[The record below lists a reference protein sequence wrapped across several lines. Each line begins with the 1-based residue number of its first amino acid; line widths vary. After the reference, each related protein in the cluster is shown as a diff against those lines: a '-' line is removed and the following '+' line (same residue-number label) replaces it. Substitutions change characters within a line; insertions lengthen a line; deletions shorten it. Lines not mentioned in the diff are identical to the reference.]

1 MIIEKRI
8 KLRRLVPIIW
18 KRLVGMSILSSI
30 IVTIILWQDWRNFAP
45 DITTPLILGTALAIF
60 LGFRT
65 DSANERWFCA
75 RSQFDALAAQAR
87 ALGLV
92 ISQAFARHERTD
104 TPSLSSSDQHVM
116 EEIVRLSVAHIWS
129 LGQQLKGNPPLKKKQ
144 VSRLLGP
151 DIMKALLSDHNPALS
166 IIFRQTQSLGRLS
179 DSGALTESEAEE
191 IADILRTTARLQTE
205 AEGLRDTPFPVHY
218 SYFTHVF
225 IWLLVILLSLSL
237 PAKEQFAF
245 YAVPLAV
252 LIGWV
257 FFMIEGIG
265 RYMEEPWENNRNVV
279 PTDAIATKL
288 ERDIRSLVLKETD
301 IPECVSSQD
310 GAIY

>member
-8 KLRRLVPIIW
+8 KLRRLFPIIW
-18 KRLVGMSILSSI
+18 KRLLGMTVLSST

-65 DSANERWFCA
+65 DSANARWFDA

-92 ISQAFARHERTD
+92 IAQAFARHERTD
-104 TPSLSSSDQHVM
+104 TPSLQGIDRRAM
-116 EEIVRLSVAHIWS
+116 EEIVRLSIAHIWS
-129 LGQQLKGNPPLKKKQ
+129 LGQQLKGKLPMKKEQVINLLGQDMKKQ
-144 VSRLLGP
+144 LS
-151 DIMKALLSDHNPALS
+151 SDHNPALS

-179 DSGALTESEAEE
+179 DAGALTESEAEE
-191 IADILRTTARLQTE
+191 VADILRETARLQTE

-279 PTDAIATKL
+279 PTDAIATEL

-301 IPECVSSQD
+301 IPDRLGSQD
-310 GAIY
+310 GALY

>member
-8 KLRRLVPIIW
+8 KLRRLFPIIW
-18 KRLVGMSILSSI
+18 KRLVGMTILSSA

-65 DSANERWFCA
+65 DSANARWFSA

-92 ISQAFARHERTD
+92 VSHAFSRHDRTD
-104 TPSLSSSDQHVM
+104 TPTLSKSDRQAM
-116 EEIVRLSVAHIWS
+116 EEIVRLSVAHVWA
-129 LGQQLKGNPPLKKKQ
+129 LGQQLKGNLPLEKGQ
-144 VSRLLGP
+144 VTSLLGP
-151 DIMKALLSDHNPALS
+151 EILKTLSSVHNPALS
-166 IIFRQTQSLGRLS
+166 IVFHQTQSLGRLS
-179 DSGALTESEAEE
+179 DSGAISESEAEE
-191 IADILRTTARLQTE
+191 IADILRQTARLQTE
-205 AEGLRDTPFPVHY
+205 AEGLKETPFPVHY

-225 IWLLVILLSLSL
+225 IWLLVVLLSLSL

-245 YAVPLAV
+245 YAVPMAV

-279 PTDAIATKL
+279 PTDAIATDL
-288 ERDIRSLVLKETD
+288 ERDIRSLVLKESS
-301 IPECVSSQD
+301 IPERARGED
-310 GAIY
+310 GALY